1 MTLGL
6 EGVTWLLLNA
16 FGGVLCGVIDS
27 RGFPFAALGLGEVR
41 LIDGDVVAVDRREEE
56 DVDFEMEPLEGVLG
70 IVVRRG
76 DGVPVIE
83 VIRVRGER
91 AGEAEPSSW
100 MAFMSGCCVGGEVMY
115 SEVER
120 AMRTEPV
127 TEGVFSLVGERMGGE
142 GVAGVAL
149 LFAEVDFEGS
159 NRGKF
164 CPGAGAEILR
174 VLPANEG
181 MDVDMRFAAMD
192 GTGTG
197 VAFGERPAL
206 LCFALGRTVA
216 SSLTSEA
223 LESALG
229 LVTLEVETDDRSV
242 EERVVDREKRVED
255 SEGLYECLEVIA
267 NCRESW

>member
-1 MTLGL
+1 VTLGL
-6 EGVTWLLLNA
+6 EGVTWLLFDA

-27 RGFPFAALGLGEVR
+27 RAFPFALGLGEVR
-41 LIDGDVVAVDRREEE
+41 LMDGEVVDVDRREDDDVDIREE
-56 DVDFEMEPLEGVLG
+56 DDVDFETEPLEGVLG

-76 DGVPVIE
+76 DGLSVME

-91 AGEAEPSSW
+91 AGDAEPSSW
-100 MAFMSGCCVGGEVMY
+100 MAFMSGWMGGEVMY

-120 AMRTEPV
+120 EVRIEPV

-149 LFAEVDFEGS
+149 FAEVDFEGL
-159 NRGKF
+159 NEVMF
-164 CPGAGAEILR
+164 CLGAGAEVLR

-181 MDVDMRFAAMD
+181 MDVDMRFAAID

-206 LCFALGRTVA
+206 LCFGLGRTVA

-223 LESALG
+223 LESARGFVMLD
-229 LVTLEVETDDRSV
+229 VDTDDPNV

-255 SEGLYECLEVIA
+255 SEGL
-267 NCRESW
+267 